1 MRPTE
6 FIKIYKDCFGDNATL
21 PLAVV
26 YSDVPMGESVNIPG
40 CMFKQFHR
48 AYNGETV
55 SFSTDNL
62 TCGGGKLYSGLG
74 HVQERIFDYVSNVE
88 RYKQS
93 PELVRKYVEGLNPR
107 LSEKPYL
114 NILPIGKL
122 DSFDVIEGLV
132 FFVTPDVLSGLFA
145 WANYDTDDLNAV
157 MSPWGS
163 GCASTITNI
172 VNENRK
178 SGKHCF
184 IGMMDVSARPYF
196 RPDILSFSIPRSR
209 FMEMCGTM
217 QECCIAGSPAW
228 LKVRKRIN
236 NNPIKH

>member
-26 YSDVPMGESVNIPG
+26 YSDVLMGESVNIPG

-74 HVQERIFDYVSNVE
+74 LVQERIFDFVSNVE

-93 PELVRKYVEGLNPR
+93 PEQVRKYVEGLNPQ

-114 NILPIGKL
+114 NILPIGRL
-122 DSFDVIEGLV
+122 DSFDEIEGLV

-236 NNPIKH
+236 SNPIKH

>member
-1 MRPTE
+1 MRPNE
-6 FIKIYKDCFGDNATL
+6 FIKTYKNCFGDKAPM

-26 YSDVPMGESVNIPG
+26 YSNEPMSVPVNIPG

-74 HVQERIFDYVSNVE
+74 PVQERIYGFVSNTE

-93 PELVRKYVEGLNPR
+93 PELVRKYIDDLNPR

-114 NILPIGKL
+114 NILPVGKL
-122 DSFDVIEGLV
+122 DSFDEIEGLV

-145 WANYDTDDLNAV
+145 WANYDSDDPNTV

-163 GCASTITNI
+163 GCASTITCI

-209 FMEMCGTM
+209 FIEMCGTM

-236 NNPIKH
+236 NNPIK

>member
-26 YSDVPMGESVNIPG
+26 YSDVPMGESGHIPG
-40 CMFKQFHR
+40 CIFKQFHR

-74 HVQERIFDYVSNVE
+74 PVQERIFDFVSNVE

-93 PELVRKYVEGLNPR
+93 PELVRKYVDGLNPR

-122 DSFDVIEGLV
+122 DSFDEIEGLV

-178 SGKHCF
+178 TGKHCF

-228 LKVRKRIN
+228 FKVRKRIN
-236 NNPIKH
+236 NQSLK

>member
-1 MRPTE
+1 MMTTSG
-6 FIKIYKDCFGDNATL
+6 FISEYRECFGTSAPL

-26 YSDVPMGESVNIPG
+26 FTDEPIGKLENIPG
-40 CMFKQFHR
+40 CMFKRFHR

-55 SFSTDNL
+55 SFSGDNL

-74 HVQERIFDYVSNVE
+74 PVQERIFGFVSNVE

-93 PELVRKYVEGLNPR
+93 PGLVRKYIDVLNPR
-107 LSEKPYL
+107 LSKKPYL
-114 NILPIGKL
+114 NIVPIEKL
-122 DSFDVIEGLV
+122 DSFNEIEGLV

-236 NNPIKH
+236 NQSLK